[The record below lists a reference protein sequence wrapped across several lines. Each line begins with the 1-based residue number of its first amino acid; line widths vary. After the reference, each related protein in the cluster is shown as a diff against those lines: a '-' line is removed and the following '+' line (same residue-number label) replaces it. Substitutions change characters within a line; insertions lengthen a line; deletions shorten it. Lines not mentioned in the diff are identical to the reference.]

1 MRRSTSNGSRF
12 TRYGLQAHFVVAN
25 RSRGGRRE

>member
-1 MRRSTSNGSRF
+1 MRRSISNGSRF
-12 TRYGLQAHFVVAN
+12 ARCGLRAHFVVAN

>member
-1 MRRSTSNGSRF
+1 MRRSISNGSRF
-12 TRYGLQAHFVVAN
+12 ARYGLRAHFVVAN

>member
-1 MRRSTSNGSRF
+1 MRRVAYAGSRF
-12 TRYGLQAHFVVAN
+12 ARHGIKGHFVVAN

>member
-1 MRRSTSNGSRF
+1 MRRSTFNGSRF
-12 TRYGLQAHFVVAN
+12 ARYGLQAHFVVAN

>member
-1 MRRSTSNGSRF
+1 MRRVARAGSRF
-12 TRYGLQAHFVVAN
+12 ARYGIKGHFVVAN

>member
-1 MRRSTSNGSRF
+1 MRRVARVGSSF
-12 TRYGLQAHFVVAN
+12 ARYGVKGHFVVAN

>member
-1 MRRSTSNGSRF
+1 MRRVARAGSRF
-12 TRYGLQAHFVVAN
+12 ARCGIKGHFVVAN

>member
-1 MRRSTSNGSRF
+1 MRHVSHAGSRF
-12 TRYGLQAHFVVAN
+12 ARYGIKGHFVVAN

>member
-12 TRYGLQAHFVVAN
+12 TRYGLRSHFVVAN

>member
-12 TRYGLQAHFVVAN
+12 ARYGLQSHFVVAN

>member
-1 MRRSTSNGSRF
+1 MRHSTSNGSRF
-12 TRYGLQAHFVVAN
+12 ARYGLRSHFVVAN